1 MGTRAVSWLPW
12 LILLFITASVSA
24 TPSKKISRLG
34 VLRGSSLSVL
44 EGSSSLRTVSVNL
57 SENFQTFFY
66 PQTLDHFNY
75 RPESYT
81 TFLHRYMVNFNYW
94 GGVVPVVLLRSLFI
108 LVRNQTW
115 TRISIQLDSSLRT
128 VLGSALYWFILR
140 FDLSSFFGFIS
151 NVGNA

>member
-24 TPSKKISRLG
+24 TPSKKIPRLG

-44 EGSSSLRTVSVNL
+44 GGSSSLRTVSVNL

-81 TFLHRYMVNFNYW
+81 TFQHRYMVNFNYW
-94 GGVVPVVLLRSLFI
+94 GGARSAAPIFVYLGEESDLDKDINSVGFLVENGARFGTLLVYI
-108 LVRNQTW
+108 EV
-115 TRISIQLDSSLRT
+115 
-128 VLGSALYWFILR
+128 
-140 FDLSSFFGFIS
+140 
-151 NVGNA
+151 